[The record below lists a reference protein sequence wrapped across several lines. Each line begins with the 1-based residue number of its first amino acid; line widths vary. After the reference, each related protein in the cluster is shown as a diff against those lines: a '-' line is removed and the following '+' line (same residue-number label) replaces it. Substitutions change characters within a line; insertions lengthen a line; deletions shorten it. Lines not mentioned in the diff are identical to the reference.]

1 MKKNRKIIGRLLIV
15 AILAIAVFTSNNLKV
30 NASSYSYDFWKN
42 VIPSAEGLAHSDT
55 YYSTD
60 IKDQDGNEVVNF
72 SNELADLATYQEQVY
87 VLDSKNQTTT
97 EYEGLYSTF
106 NIPSMSVVYIL
117 DKDLKFVE
125 AIDEFVIT
133 DEIKEK
139 LNDYYDFE
147 LKDIQITSNH
157 FASTE
162 LVNFG
167 TTTEYKY
174 TVSAGNKEIAIPKT
188 IENVTENGVTK
199 TIVTHDFVYA
209 TYQYSATNPTFTYSN
224 DYLKVYVNGEKI
236 DKDLWEWT
244 ATGTSEEDLQYYLVL
259 DDSVVKEEDYTVVVE
274 YFDVSQA
281 GKAPYVWSKER
292 NAYVVKLN
300 GAQGI
305 TVADSG
311 MYIADTGNSRILR
324 CQKVEG
330 QWVVDGIYLTPDD
343 NVFYQVSSGKTQA
356 TTTDATLFKPVKVA
370 VDQRNMLY
378 CIAENVY
385 EGIIEFHESGSFNR
399 FFGKNTV
406 VANPLKQFWT
416 KIFSETQI
424 ESLEDDLPPQF
435 TNIATDAD
443 GFLYATSNPDAD
455 DPTSANMV
463 KMINT
468 SGKDVMKRN
477 GYVTPD
483 GDAVYITTSS
493 EQGVIAGASHL
504 TGVTISKNQNFT
516 VVDSRRGRLFTYDN
530 EGNLLYITG
539 DQPGGTEQQSSGG
552 LSNSII
558 NPVAISYFT
567 KINEG
572 QEEENLLVLDKASKS
587 IMVFKTTE
595 FGKLVN
601 TATGL
606 YQNGIVEDIYLTD
619 EEGNV
624 VYENGEPVLLQA
636 GAETYWREAVKINT
650 NYELAYLGIGKA
662 LHRRGEYKEAME
674 YFELAHNAT
683 YYSKAYAEYRDQIL
697 SKNFSWIMTAV
708 ILLIVLWVV
717 LKYQKFL
724 KKKNAA
730 VAASIAMNEEKAN
743 IISGNISALN
753 TTNNNLEQEN
763 DGELEEEAE
772 EEKKID
778 FQKIKAAVKN
788 FFKETV
794 SHPLYIMS
802 HPIQGYTE
810 FKTDKKGKM
819 WVAIVIL
826 MAYVLMEIIAYQY
839 EGIVTNTNNP
849 QKFNSILILIYGV
862 VPPFILSVANW
873 SVTTLLDGKGKMKEI
888 FMMVCYSLF
897 PVTMIGFLN
906 IILSNVL
913 TLDEAQF
920 IMLLSIVGWV
930 LTGYMVF
937 MGLVV
942 IHEYGVGKT
951 LWSIILTI
959 LATLIIAFIALLIFD
974 LAQQIYGF
982 LYELY
987 TEITVRYF

>member
-1 MKKNRKIIGRLLIV
+1 MMKNRKRSIKFILVAVLLV
-15 AILAIAVFTSNNLKV
+15 AVFASVSNLKV

-42 VIPSAEGLAHSDT
+42 VIPSAEGLAHNDT

-60 IKDQDGNEVVNF
+60 IKDEFGNETVNF
-72 SNELADLATYQEQVY
+72 STELADLATHNEKIYI
-87 VLDSKNQTTT
+87 LDSKNETST
-97 EYEGLYSTF
+97 EYKGYYKSLTL
-106 NIPSMSVVYIL
+106 PSMSEIYVL
-117 DKDLKFVE
+117 DKDLKHVE
-125 AIDEFVIT
+125 TINEFLIT
-133 DEIKEK
+133 DEVKQT
-139 LNDYYDFE
+139 LDDYYGFE
-147 LKDIQITSNH
+147 LKDEQLDSAH
-157 FASTE
+157 FTATE
-162 LVNFG
+162 FINFG
-167 TTTEYKY
+167 TSKVYEY
-174 TVSAGNKEIAIPKT
+174 TVAGNANEFAIKT
-188 IENVTENGVTK
+188 NEKGEHEFVFASYEAGV
-199 TIVTHDFVYA
+199 Y
-209 TYQYSATNPTFTYSN
+209 TYKN
-224 DYLKVYVNGEKI
+224 DYLKIFVNGNKI
-236 DKDLWEWT
+236 DKDQWQWQAREVSGEIQYYIVLDNEVI
-244 ATGTSEEDLQYYLVL
+244 SEEEYN
-259 DDSVVKEEDYTVVVE
+259 VKVE
-274 YFDVSQA
+274 YFTVTEA
-281 GKAPYVWSKER
+281 GKAPYIWSTEQ
-292 NAYVVKLN
+292 NAYIIKLN
-300 GAQGI
+300 GARGI
-305 TVADSG
+305 TVDDNG
-311 MYIADTGNSRILR
+311 LLYVADTNNSRVIR
-324 CQKVEG
+324 AEKNSDDK
-330 QWVVDGIYLTPDD
+330 WVVNGVYLTPED
-343 NVFYQVSSGKTQA
+343 NVFYQVSSGEHQS
-356 TTTDATLFKPVKVA
+356 TTTNATLFRPLKVA
-370 VDQRNMLY
+370 VDQRDMLF

-385 EGIIEFHESGSFNR
+385 EGIIEFHASGSFNR

-416 KIFSETQI
+416 KIFSEAQI
-424 ESLEDDLPPQF
+424 ESLKDDLPPQF

-483 GDAVYITTSS
+483 GDAVYLITSTESGVVTGSSQLTS
-493 EQGVIAGASHL
+493 
-504 TGVTISKNQNFT
+504 VTISDTGNFT
-516 VVDSRRGRLFTYDN
+516 VVDSKRGRLFTYDN

-539 DQPGGTEQQSSGG
+539 DQPGGSSQQSSAG
-552 LSNSII
+552 LSNSIL
-558 NPVAISYFT
+558 NPVAISYFV
-567 KINEG
+567 KENNGEL
-572 QEEENLLVLDKASKS
+572 EENLLVLDKASKS
-587 IMVFKTTE
+587 IMIYKTTE

-601 TATGL
+601 TATLL
-606 YQNGIVEDIYLTD
+606 YQEGIVEDIYQTD
-619 EEGNV
+619 YEGNI
-624 VYENGEPVLLQA
+624 VYDANNEPILLQA

-674 YFELAHNAT
+674 YFKLAHNAT

-697 SKNFSWIMTAV
+697 SKNFSWIMTGI
-708 ILLIVLWVV
+708 ILLIVLWIV

-724 KKKNAA
+724 KAKNAEE
-730 VAASIAMNEEKAN
+730 AASIAMNEEKAN
-743 IISGNISALN
+743 IIKA
-753 TTNNNLEQEN
+753 NLAAASTGVKVEHVEETEE
-763 DGELEEEAE
+763 DIEEEAE
-772 EEKKID
+772 EKKFD
-778 FQKIKAAVKN
+778 FQKIKAAIKH

-794 SHPLYIMS
+794 GHPLYIMS

-810 FKTDKKGKM
+810 FKNEKKGKM

-839 EGIVTNTNNP
+839 EGIVTNSNNP

-862 VPPFILSVANW
+862 VPPVILAVANW

-888 FMMVCYSLF
+888 FMMICYSLF
-897 PVTMIGFLN
+897 PVTMIGFFN

-930 LTGYMVF
+930 ITGYMVF

-959 LATLIIAFIALLIFD
+959 VATLIIAFIALLIFD

-982 LYELY
+982 LYELFK
-987 TEITVRYF
+987 EISIRYL